1 MSQSQES
8 SASPFLLWVGNPIPA
23 ASLPALLGC
32 RLDLAWSTA
41 QLSSA
46 KALILAQGGCRAQG
60 ISLQYEVGESRSLS
74 RDPSVVRAWSCCLC
88 LLWAGAAMSHSA
100 SSAACCHQRQTL
112 VLWHSSR
119 HGTAAARLE
128 EWSQGWAVPEWGQ
141 CTGHLLL
148 KTELY
153 QLCAAPRR
161 VIRSLEDT
169 SVSLGQK
176 PVQQWGLEVW
186 RCLL

>member
-32 RLDLAWSTA
+32 RLDLTWSTA

-74 RDPSVVRAWSCCLC
+74 RDPSVVRAWSCCVSSGLGQLC
-88 LLWAGAAMSHSA
+88 PTLPALLPAVTRGKPW
-100 SSAACCHQRQTL
+100 CC
-112 VLWHSSR
+112 
-119 HGTAAARLE
+119 GTAPGMAQL
-128 EWSQGWAVPEWGQ
+128 QPGWRSGHRAGQ
-141 CTGHLLL
+141 CLSGDN
-148 KTELY
+148 
-153 QLCAAPRR
+153 A
-161 VIRSLEDT
+161 
-169 SVSLGQK
+169 LGIS
-176 PVQQWGLEVW
+176 
-186 RCLL
+186 C